1 MTAPRF
7 LSPRRP
13 FARPAA
19 HPVPAH
25 HVPAHRVPAHRV
37 PALLV
42 AVLVLVASGCASTRR
57 AASDAD
63 GAVPLIADFGRHS
76 LADVVARLDAAD
88 SLAGVRGSGRLLV
101 TSPQQNGSFDMDLR
115 GARDG
120 RFYLTVS
127 ALGIEGAR
135 ALVRPDSV
143 FLYTRIETEL
153 TLGPADKATALLP
166 FPLDGPAGFR
176 LLTGT
181 LRPDPATGYTM
192 EANRSKGHYL
202 LRSADGRSIVAVDPA
217 LWRIVR
223 AVRYDAS
230 GALAEEILI
239 DRYDAAE
246 AVPLPGRISIR
257 RPADRL
263 AATLLFERLAPSQD
277 PDVPAEL
284 RVPTGTRRRAL

>member
-1 MTAPRF
+1 MTAPRP
-7 LSPRRP
+7 LPALHP
-13 FARPAA
+13 FARPA
-19 HPVPAH
+19 PARI
-25 HVPAHRVPAHRV
+25 PAHRI

-42 AVLVLVASGCASTRR
+42 ALVVLVASGCTATRR
-57 AASDAD
+57 AATDAD
-63 GAVPLIADFGRHS
+63 GGVPLPPDFGRHT
-76 LADVVARLDAAD
+76 LADVLARLDAAD
-88 SLAGVRGSGRLLV
+88 SLVGVRGSGRLLV

-143 FLYTRIETEL
+143 FLYNRIENEL
-153 TLGPADKATALLP
+153 TLGPAARATALLP

-181 LRPDPATGYTM
+181 LRPDPAAGYTL
-192 EANRSKGHYL
+192 EANRSEGHYL
-202 LRSADGRSIVAVDPA
+202 LRSADGRNIVAVDPA

-246 AVPLPGRISIR
+246 AVPLPGRVSVR

-277 PDVPAEL
+277 PDVPSEL